1 MFRAATPAESAP
13 RPYRRPPADPI
24 LKFTP
29 SSGRSECQRSGV
41 SPRQLQPAATVNKKQ
56 LADSI
61 IQQLATEMEFI
72 ATTAK
77 TAHDEAT
84 HDEDLH
90 KNQFDT
96 PGLETS
102 VLAEGQVKVAA
113 ELREARDA
121 FRSLEPKDFAPGEAI
136 ALGALVETETAG
148 EKNLYFVGPKAG
160 GLEVEFDDAT
170 VYVITPH
177 SPIGARLIGRRAGDA
192 VTTAIG
198 RPPLQIVSVQ

>member
-1 MFRAATPAESAP
+1 M
-13 RPYRRPPADPI
+13 
-24 LKFTP
+24 
-29 SSGRSECQRSGV
+29 
-41 SPRQLQPAATVNKKQ
+41 NKKQ
-56 LADSI
+56 LAESI
-61 IQQLATEMEFI
+61 IQQLATEMELI
-72 ATTAK
+72 ATAAK

-121 FRSLEPKDFAPGEAI
+121 FRALVLKDFAPDQPI
-136 ALGALVETETAG
+136 DLGALVETESGG

-160 GLEVEFDDAT
+160 GLEVSFDAAT

-177 SPIGARLIGRRAGDA
+177 SPIGARLIGRRAGES
-192 VTTAIG
+192 VTTAAG
-198 RPPLQIVSVQ
+198 RPPLKIVSVR